1 MFAGHGEVN
10 KGPSGWGPGP
20 WGRNPF
26 FSLSPGV
33 LEGRRANGGE
43 AERVGDG
50 QGLASSAV
58 GGAVKHRSAIAQ
70 LAIARKQTLSH

>member
-1 MFAGHGEVN
+1 MFAGHDEVN

-70 LAIARKQTLSH
+70 LAIARKQTLLH

>member
-1 MFAGHGEVN
+1 MGSRAMGA
-10 KGPSGWGPGP
+10 KSI
-20 WGRNPF
+20 
-26 FSLSPGV
+26 FSFSPGV